1 MDCQGREHSSIST
14 FKKILIR
21 YKLMHLPIE
30 FNKENPYVTMFY
42 FLAKA

>member
-1 MDCQGREHSSIST
+1 MDCQGRVIRH

-21 YKLMHLPIE
+21 YKLMHSPIE